1 MQRIT
6 ASTATADRAFFTGMG
21 LAMLTTVVA
30 GFAPSY
36 YLRSADAPA
45 LTPLLQA
52 HGLTATSWMLLFI
65 AQTGLIAAH
74 RTDLHRKL
82 GTFGIAI
89 ALGLFTTGWM
99 ISIVTRGL
107 SERLVFSAGA
117 LLMFAGYL
125 IAALLQRRNPAA
137 HKRLMLLATISV
149 LAPAVSRLGLP
160 FVAHNSFGPNFA
172 VLAFLVPMVGY
183 DLWSRRGR
191 IHPALAWGGLVF
203 ILMLPARMWLK
214 GALA

>member
-1 MQRIT
+1 MPQIA
-6 ASTATADRAFFTGMG
+6 ASTATADRVFFTSMG
-21 LAMLTTVVA
+21 LATLMTVVV
-30 GFAPSY
+30 GFAPTY
-36 YLRSADAPA
+36 YLRAADAPA

-52 HGLTATSWMLLFI
+52 HGLTATAWMLLFI

-82 GTFGIAI
+82 GGFAVVI
-89 ALGLFTTGWM
+89 ALGLFITGSM
-99 ISIVTRGL
+99 ISVVVRGW
-107 SERLVFSAGA
+107 SERLVFAAGA

-137 HKRLMLLATISV
+137 HKRLMLLATLSV
-149 LAPAVSRLGLP
+149 LAPAVSRLRLP

-172 VLAFLVPMVGY
+172 VLAFLVPMVVY

-203 ILMLPARMWLK
+203 ILMLPVRMWLK